1 MPADDLIFQ
10 RLKAATPAELA
21 TIAKLLDEELIGE
34 PAADIAALSRG
45 LRKTAG
51 HSLRNPWRGDHELR
65 YEQIMEDVL
74 AESASSA
81 GWARPKLKRI
91 TNALWVED
99 YAALALAFAAQK
111 RGATEEQSAQARA
124 VAEAALNGTY
134 SVQEPWKGSALTAAV
149 VVGLGVLGGAIALS
163 LYSLNR
169 FVLSGSMSKVVP
181 AVLVLIQIRLR
192 QAAEQSLEATDAR
205 A

>member
-10 RLKAATPAELA
+10 RLKAATPAELTAMA
-21 TIAKLLDEELIGE
+21 TVLGEELIGE

-51 HSLRNPWRGDHELR
+51 HSLRNIWRDDHELR
-65 YEQIMEDVL
+65 YEQIMKDVL
-74 AESASSA
+74 AESASNA
-81 GWARPKLKRI
+81 GWPKPKLERVI
-91 TNALWVED
+91 NSLWAED
-99 YAALALAFAAQK
+99 YAVLALAFAAQK
-111 RGATEEQSAQARA
+111 QSATEEQSAQARA
-124 VAEAALNGTY
+124 VAEAALRGDY
-134 SVQEPWKGSALTAAV
+134 SVEEPWKGGAVTAAI
-149 VVGLGVLGGAIALS
+149 VVGLAVLGGAIALS

-181 AVLVLIQIRLR
+181 AVLVLIQIRMR
-192 QAAEQSLEATDAR
+192 QAAEQSLEVSDVR

>member
-10 RLKAATPAELA
+10 RLKAATPAELTA
-21 TIAKLLDEELIGE
+21 MAGVLGEELIGE
-34 PAADIAALSRG
+34 PAADVSALSRG

-74 AESASSA
+74 AECASNA
-81 GWARPKLKRI
+81 GWPRPKLERV
-91 TNALWVED
+91 TNSLWVED
-99 YAALALAFAAQK
+99 YAALALAFAARKQ
-111 RGATEEQSAQARA
+111 GATEEQSAQARSL
-124 VAEAALNGTY
+124 AEAALNGTY
-134 SVQEPWKGSALTAAV
+134 SVQEPWKGNAVTAAV
-149 VVGLGVLGGAIALS
+149 VVGLAVLGGAIAVS
-163 LYSLNR
+163 LYSINR
-169 FVLSGSMSKVVP
+169 FVLSGNMNKVVP

-192 QAAEQSLEATDAR
+192 LAAEESLEVDDAR